1 MKWICVCLVDGLPW
15 RDAGPRLFLLIA
27 LLTYRASRSPARFSS
42 SGYQKK
48 KSGEFKSTGPWII
61 LTDTALPTI
70 LLAILRSNVPRR
82 QQLKIRRNGNNPGFF
97 LIPPRT
103 GLPTT
108 LDLSKPSDLWDIK
121 PRVECFLGSLSCGIK
136 WSTHRKTSFALGSF
150 PEPWGTGS
158 LWILRLCLFL
168 LPICV

>member
-1 MKWICVCLVDGLPW
+1 MDLCVFGGWSSMERCRTQTFPSYSTANLQSLKVSCQVFIFWLPE
-15 RDAGPRLFLLIA
+15 
-27 LLTYRASRSPARFSS
+27 
-42 SGYQKK
+42 K

-70 LLAILRSNVPRR
+70 LLAILRSNVPRM